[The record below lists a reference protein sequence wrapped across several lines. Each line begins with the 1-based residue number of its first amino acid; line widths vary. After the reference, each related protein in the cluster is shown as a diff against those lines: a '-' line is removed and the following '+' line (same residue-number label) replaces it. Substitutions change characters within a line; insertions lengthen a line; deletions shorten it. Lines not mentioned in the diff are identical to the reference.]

1 MFKIGTCFELI
12 VGISVEMSPD
22 IQSIG
27 PICFGGGSSD
37 RSESQIERLPGGG
50 IFKNSSHF
58 DLLRRNDS

>member
-22 IQSIG
+22 IQSID

-37 RSESQIERLPGGG
+37 RSESHIERLSGGG
-50 IFKNSSHF
+50 ILSNP
-58 DLLRRNDS
+58 